1 MSAMLDEHPR
11 YRSMT
16 SADLELVVA
25 LELKNYE
32 FPWTRGNFS
41 DSLAAGYLCWIVEC
55 AGEFVG
61 YSVVA
66 TGAGE
71 AHLLNL
77 SIAPT
82 WQHRGLGRAMLD
94 FVTER
99 LRELQIDKIYLEV
112 RLSNAIGRRL
122 YARAGF
128 RELGT
133 RRGYYPAAQGRED
146 AMVMELPLTVL
157 PS

>member
-1 MSAMLDEHPR
+1 MSA
-11 YRSMT
+11 
-16 SADLELVVA
+16 
-25 LELKNYE
+25 K
-32 FPWTRGNFS
+32 
-41 DSLAAGYLCWIVEC
+41 LAA
-55 AGEFVG
+55 ARSP
-61 YSVVA
+61 SVNRV
-66 TGAGE
+66 
-71 AHLLNL
+71 
-77 SIAPT
+77 
-82 WQHRGLGRAMLD
+82 WRAEPRAR
-94 FVTER
+94 VTER

-146 AMVMELPLTVL
+146 ALVMELPLRAL